1 MPVVSS
7 ESSLKL
13 RTMSTRAR
21 NTFST
26 SSLSDLCLCKLVEE
40 LDYYSPEALSLLPPV
55 QRKELLLLCPVV
67 SICHLERTCAF
78 DDIDS
83 DTFWDD
89 LRKSQSSRLG
99 GFRDYDFHARLT
111 VSEYSS
117 NHEKFSSSREKY
129 FTFLTTM
136 IFSGDRFSGV
146 YGWFV
151 DDRDF
156 YEGCSPPPE
165 QRSCPDD
172 VVNDLVTYR
181 KPKAITIRESKGCVL
196 RYAEDDNDFY
206 YPLPSRDVFGKQHDE
221 LYEYATKGQ
230 YVHSRY
236 SHYISKENHYRLS
249 DDDAVSLIM
258 NECHYYPKK
267 LFLHEYEH
275 MHWRWS
281 HGDLTRLLTQFF
293 CKLESLSLQFRQAKD
308 IDGYVD
314 RGDCSKEALELVL
327 SCCFSSPVLS
337 SLDILDPVL
346 DDTSSKV
353 LSSTLATMPCPSL
366 KKLDMFFWVC
376 YSGEVRC
383 LEALAKIIASHGQ
396 LTEISVRV
404 DEGAKVNPS
413 AFSYLYASLIGF
425 VQRQEFSKLTLKGQ
439 VPMSLQ
445 LKLLLDAF
453 LKTPC
458 GQPQDFHLKYL
469 KPARNEPAS
478 TTHNMN
484 VPVGDRRVPIGA
496 LEYKSLLLY
505 EYCNITVDFCNWLFS
520 HEPLVLKAFNFDASI
535 GNLGEYGRF
544 EPSETALPV
553 HLLSENALFQTQEL
567 SLPIFDNF
575 PNQALQHLFQR
586 QQLTRLTLRP
596 TEPPVKDIFNRREE
610 VPKPCNIDAITEI
623 LSYQKEQLVEL
634 TIYRQYFEY
643 VSIEPSTD
651 MERFGDALFSLN
663 NFKVF
668 SFQISVVW
676 KQDDTSYLDT
686 LYNSW
691 LKHGRKKLKSF
702 QMGKFEYR
710 FSMTDEL
717 ARKLD
722 EMGLVIT
729 TPSRVLELPTLV
741 GSGQL
746 RPFTSQQFFTTSQA

>member
-1 MPVVSS
+1 MIR
-7 ESSLKL
+7 LKL
-13 RTMSTRAR
+13 RTMSTRS
-21 NTFST
+21 TFST
-26 SSLSDLCLCKLVEE
+26 SSLSDLCLCKLIEE
-40 LDYYSPEALSLLPPV
+40 LDHYSPEALSLLPPV

-67 SICHLERTCAF
+67 SICHLEQTCAF

-89 LRKSQSSRLG
+89 LRKSQSSRFIAGYDSHAILVLG
-99 GFRDYDFHARLT
+99 
-111 VSEYSS
+111 VSVGSS
-117 NHEKFSSSREKY
+117 NREEFSSSREKY

-151 DDRDF
+151 NDRHF
-156 YEGCSPPPE
+156 YEGGSPPPDE
-165 QRSCPDD
+165 RDCPDD
-172 VVNDLVTYR
+172 IVNDLVAYR
-181 KPKAITIRESKGCVL
+181 KPKKVNVVVEKIDADHNDADHNDSD
-196 RYAEDDNDFY
+196 ADDNSDFFDDNNDFY
-206 YPLPSRDVFGKQHDE
+206 YPLPSRDVFGEQHDE

-236 SHYISKENHYRLS
+236 SHYILKENHYRLS

-308 IDGYVD
+308 IDEYVKSGY
-314 RGDCSKEALELVL
+314 CSKDALKLVL

-337 SLDILDPVL
+337 SLDILDPPSGS
-346 DDTSSKV
+346 TSSEA
-353 LSSTLATMPCPSL
+353 LSSTLATKPCPSL
-366 KKLDMFFWVC
+366 KRLDICFCIQYM
-376 YSGEVRC
+376 ET
-383 LEALAKIIASHGQ
+383 LAEIIASHGQ
-396 LTEISVRV
+396 LTEICVRV
-404 DEGAKVNPS
+404 NEGATVNPS
-413 AFSYLYASLIGF
+413 DFSYLYASLIGF
-425 VQRQEFSKLTLKGQ
+425 VQRQEFSKLTLEGQ

-445 LKLLLDAF
+445 LKLLLDVF

-458 GQPQDFHLKYL
+458 SQPQDFQLKRL
-469 KPARNEPAS
+469 KPARNEPAL
-478 TTHNMN
+478 TTHNIIKN
-484 VPVGDRRVPIGA
+484 VPVGDRRAPSGA
-496 LEYKSLLLY
+496 VEYKSLLLY

-520 HEPLVLKAFNFDASI
+520 HLPLVLKAFDFDASI
-535 GNLGEYGRF
+535 GSLGEYGRL

-553 HLLSENALFQTQEL
+553 RLLSENALFQIREL

-596 TEPPVKDIFNRREE
+596 VKDIDLFSRREE
-610 VPKPCNIDAITEI
+610 VSKPCNIDAITEI

-634 TIYRQYFEY
+634 TIYRQYFYY

-663 NFKVF
+663 NFEVF

-676 KQDDTSYLDT
+676 KQEDTSYLDT

-702 QMGKFEYR
+702 QMGMFEYR

-729 TPSRVLELPTLV
+729 TCT
-741 GSGQL
+741 
-746 RPFTSQQFFTTSQA
+746 

>member
-1 MPVVSS
+1 M
-7 ESSLKL
+7 
-13 RTMSTRAR
+13 
-21 NTFST
+21 
-26 SSLSDLCLCKLVEE
+26 
-40 LDYYSPEALSLLPPV
+40 EA
-55 QRKELLLLCPVV
+55 
-67 SICHLERTCAF
+67 
-78 DDIDS
+78 
-83 DTFWDD
+83 
-89 LRKSQSSRLG
+89 
-99 GFRDYDFHARLT
+99 
-111 VSEYSS
+111 EYSS
-117 NHEKFSSSREKY
+117 NHEEFSSSREKY

-146 YGWFV
+146 YGWFIN
-151 DDRDF
+151 DRDF

-181 KPKAITIRESKGCVL
+181 KPTTVNVVVEKIDANHNDSDSD
-196 RYAEDDNDFY
+196 DDNDFY

-236 SHYISKENHYRLS
+236 SHYILKENHYRLS

-308 IDGYVD
+308 IDGYVESS
-314 RGDCSKEALELVL
+314 GDFSKEALELVL

-366 KKLDMFFWVC
+366 KKLNMFFWVR
-376 YSGEVRC
+376 YSGEVHC
-383 LEALAKIIASHGQ
+383 MEALAKIIASHGQ
-396 LTEISVRV
+396 LTEINVRV
-404 DEGAKVNPS
+404 DERAKVNPS
-413 AFSYLYASLIGF
+413 AFSCLYTSLIGF
-425 VQRQEFSKLTLKGQ
+425 VQRQEFLKLTLEGQ
-439 VPMSLQ
+439 VPISLQ

-458 GQPQDFHLKYL
+458 SQPQDFQLKHL

-478 TTHNMN
+478 TTHTMN
-484 VPVGDRRVPIGA
+484 VPVGDRRVPSGA
-496 LEYKSLLLY
+496 LEYKSLLFY
-505 EYCNITVDFCNWLFS
+505 ESCNITVDFCNWLFS
-520 HEPLVLKAFNFDASI
+520 HEPLVLKAFEFDASI
-535 GNLGEYGRF
+535 GSLGEYGGF

-553 HLLSENALFQTQEL
+553 HLLSENALFQTREL

-596 TEPPVKDIFNRREE
+596 TKPPVKDIDLFSRREE

-634 TIYRQYFEY
+634 SVYRQHFNY

-663 NFKVF
+663 NFEIF

-676 KQDDTSYLDT
+676 KQEDTSYLDT

-729 TPSRVLELPTLV
+729 TW
-741 GSGQL
+741 
-746 RPFTSQQFFTTSQA
+746 

>member
-1 MPVVSS
+1 
-7 ESSLKL
+7 
-13 RTMSTRAR
+13 MSTRS
-21 NTFST
+21 TFST
-26 SSLSDLCLCKLVEE
+26 SSLSDLCLCKLIEE
-40 LDYYSPEALSLLPPV
+40 LDHYSPEALSLLPPV
-55 QRKELLLLCPVV
+55 QRKELLLLCPIV

-83 DTFWDD
+83 DTFWED
-89 LRKSQSSRLG
+89 LRKSQISRLIAG
-99 GFRDYDFHARLT
+99 YDFHAILVLG
-111 VSEYSS
+111 VSVNSL

-151 DDRDF
+151 NGRHF
-156 YEGCSPPPE
+156 YEGGSPPPDE
-165 QRSCPDD
+165 RDCPDD
-172 VVNDLVTYR
+172 IVNDLIAYR
-181 KPKAITIRESKGCVL
+181 KPKKVDVVVEKID
-196 RYAEDDNDFY
+196 EDHNDSDADDNSDFFDDNNDFY

-221 LYEYATKGQ
+221 FYEYATKDQ

-236 SHYISKENHYRLS
+236 SHYILKENHYRLS

-308 IDGYVD
+308 IDDYVSS
-314 RGDCSKEALELVL
+314 GDCSKEALELVL

-337 SLDILDPVL
+337 SLDILDPIL

-366 KKLDMFFWVC
+366 KKLDMFFWVR

-404 DEGAKVNPS
+404 DERAKVNPS
-413 AFSYLYASLIGF
+413 AFSYLYTSLIGF
-425 VQRQEFSKLTLKGQ
+425 VQRQEFSKLTLEGQ

-453 LKTPC
+453 FKTPC
-458 GQPQDFHLKYL
+458 SQPQDFQLKRL
-469 KPARNEPAS
+469 KPAHDNEPS
-478 TTHNMN
+478 TTHFMN
-484 VPVGDRRVPIGA
+484 VPVGDRRVPSGT
-496 LEYKSLLLY
+496 LEYKSLLFY
-505 EYCNITVDFCNWLFS
+505 DYCNITMDFCNWLFS
-520 HEPLVLKAFNFDASI
+520 HEPLVVKAFNFDATSTI
-535 GNLGEYGRF
+535 VSLGEYGRF

-553 HLLSENALFQTQEL
+553 HLLSENALFQTREL

-586 QQLTRLTLRP
+586 QQLTHLTLRP
-596 TEPPVKDIFNRREE
+596 TKPPVKDIFSIRREE

-634 TIYRQYFEY
+634 TIYRQYFYY

-663 NFKVF
+663 NFEIF
-668 SFQISVVW
+668 SFQISIEW
-676 KQDDTSYLDT
+676 KQEDTSYLDT

-691 LKHGRKKLKSF
+691 LKHGHKKLKSF
-702 QMGKFEYR
+702 QMGKFVYQ

-717 ARKLD
+717 TRKLD

-729 TPSRVLELPTLV
+729 M
-741 GSGQL
+741 Q
-746 RPFTSQQFFTTSQA
+746 

>member
-1 MPVVSS
+1 
-7 ESSLKL
+7 
-13 RTMSTRAR
+13 MSTRS
-21 NTFST
+21 TFST
-26 SSLSDLCLCKLVEE
+26 SSLSNLCLCKLIEE
-40 LDYYSPEALSLLPPV
+40 LDHYSPEALSLLPPV
-55 QRKELLLLCPVV
+55 QRKELLFLCPVV
-67 SICHLERTCAF
+67 SICHLEQTCAF

-89 LRKSQSSRLG
+89 LCKSQSNRLG
-99 GFRDYDFHARLT
+99 VFRDYDFHAEEVLG
-111 VSEYSS
+111 YSS
-117 NHEKFSSSREKY
+117 KNAKFSSSREKY

-151 DDRDF
+151 DGRDF
-156 YEGCSPPPE
+156 YEGCSPPPD
-165 QRSCPDD
+165 QRDCPDD

-181 KPKAITIRESKGCVL
+181 KPKTVNVVVEKIDTDHKDSDSDDDSDFKDSDSD
-196 RYAEDDNDFY
+196 DDNDFFDNNNSFY
-206 YPLPSRDVFGKQHDE
+206 YPLPSRDVFGKQHDK
-221 LYEYATKGQ
+221 LYENATKGQ

-236 SHYISKENHYRLS
+236 SRYILKENHYHLS

-281 HGDLTRLLTQFF
+281 NGDLTRLLTQFF
-293 CKLESLSLQFRQAKD
+293 CKLESLSLRFRQAKD
-308 IDGYVD
+308 IDDYVVSS
-314 RGDCSKEALELVL
+314 GDGSKEALELVL
-327 SCCFSSPVLS
+327 TCCFSSPVLS

-353 LSSTLATMPCPSL
+353 FSSTLATMPCPSL
-366 KKLDMFFWVC
+366 KKLDIYFC
-376 YSGEVRC
+376 IRYSGEVRC

-413 AFSYLYASLIGF
+413 AFSYLYTSLIGF
-425 VQRQEFSKLTLKGQ
+425 VQRQEFSKLTLEGQ

-458 GQPQDFHLKYL
+458 SQPQDLQLKRL
-469 KPARNEPAS
+469 KPAHNEPS
-478 TTHNMN
+478 TTHIMN
-484 VPVGDRRVPIGA
+484 VPVGDRRVPSGA

-505 EYCNITVDFCNWLFS
+505 ESCNIIVDFCNWLFS
-520 HEPLVLKAFNFDASI
+520 HEPLVLKAFDFDASI
-535 GNLGEYGRF
+535 GSLGENGRF

-553 HLLSENALFQTQEL
+553 HLLSKNALFQTREL

-575 PNQALQHLFQR
+575 QNQALQHLFQR
-586 QQLTRLTLRP
+586 QQLTHLTLRP
-596 TEPPVKDIFNRREE
+596 TKPPVKDIFSRREE

-623 LSYQKEQLVEL
+623 LSFQKEQLVEL

-663 NFKVF
+663 NFEVF
-668 SFQISVVW
+668 SFQISIEW
-676 KQDDTSYLDT
+676 NQEDTSYLDT

-702 QMGKFEYR
+702 QMGKFVYQ
-710 FSMTDEL
+710 FSVTDEL

-722 EMGLVIT
+722 EMGLIIAT
-729 TPSRVLELPTLV
+729 
-741 GSGQL
+741 Q
-746 RPFTSQQFFTTSQA
+746 

>member
-1 MPVVSS
+1 
-7 ESSLKL
+7 
-13 RTMSTRAR
+13 MSRRRKRTRAR

-26 SSLSDLCLCKLVEE
+26 PSLRDLCLCKLVEE
-40 LDYYSPEALSLLPPV
+40 LDHYSPEALSLLPPV

-67 SICHLERTCAF
+67 SICHLERTCVF
-78 DDIDS
+78 NDIDS

-99 GFRDYDFHARLT
+99 GFRGYDFHALLT

-117 NHEKFSSSREKY
+117 NHEEFSSSREKY

-151 DDRDF
+151 DDRDL
-156 YEGCSPPPE
+156 YEGGSPPPE

-172 VVNDLVTYR
+172 VMNDLVTYR
-181 KPKAITIRESKGCVL
+181 KPKAITVRESKGCVT
-196 RYAEDDNDFY
+196 RYAKNNNDFY
-206 YPLPSRDVFGKQHDE
+206 YPLPSRDVFGKQHGE

-308 IDGYVD
+308 IDCYVK
-314 RGDCSKEALELVL
+314 RGGCSNEALELVL

-366 KKLDMFFWVC
+366 KKLDMFFWVR
-376 YSGEVRC
+376 YSGEVHC
-383 LEALAKIIASHGQ
+383 LEALAKIIASHGH
-396 LTEISVRV
+396 LTEICVKV
-404 DEGAKVNPS
+404 DDRAKVNPS
-413 AFSYLYASLIGF
+413 AMSFLYTSLIGF
-425 VQRQEFSKLTLKGQ
+425 VQRQEFSKLTLEGQ

-458 GQPQDFHLKYL
+458 SQPQDLQLKHL
-469 KPARNEPAS
+469 KPARNEPS
-478 TTHNMN
+478 TTHFMN
-484 VPVGDRRVPIGA
+484 VPVGDRRVPSGA
-496 LEYKSLLLY
+496 LEYKSLLFY
-505 EYCNITVDFCNWLFS
+505 ESCNITVDFCNWLFS
-520 HEPLVLKAFNFDASI
+520 HEPLALKAFDFDASI
-535 GNLGEYGRF
+535 GSLGEYGRF
-544 EPSETALPV
+544 KLSDTALPV
-553 HLLSENALFQTQEL
+553 HLLSENALFQTREL

-575 PNQALQHLFQR
+575 PNQAFQHLFQH
-586 QQLTRLTLRP
+586 QQLTHLTLRP
-596 TEPPVKDIFNRREE
+596 TKPPVKDIFSRREE

-623 LSYQKEQLVEL
+623 LSYQKEQLVAL
-634 TIYRQYFEY
+634 TIYRQYFYY

-663 NFKVF
+663 NFEVF
-668 SFQISVVW
+668 SFQISMVW
-676 KQDDTSYLDT
+676 KQEDTSYLDT

-702 QMGKFEYR
+702 QMGMFEYQ

-729 TPSRVLELPTLV
+729 TC
-741 GSGQL
+741 
-746 RPFTSQQFFTTSQA
+746 

>member
-1 MPVVSS
+1 
-7 ESSLKL
+7 
-13 RTMSTRAR
+13 MSTRS
-21 NTFST
+21 TFST
-26 SSLSDLCLCKLVEE
+26 SSLSDLCLCKLIEE
-40 LDYYSPEALSLLPPV
+40 LDHYSPEALRFLPPV

-67 SICHLERTCAF
+67 SICHLEQTCAF

-89 LRKSQSSRLG
+89 LRKSQISRLAEC
-99 GFRDYDFHARLT
+99 YDFHAEE
-111 VSEYSS
+111 VVEYPLKHNYKEFSS
-117 NHEKFSSSREKY
+117 NREKY
-129 FTFLTTM
+129 FIFLPTM
-136 IFSGDRFSGV
+136 IFSGDRFSGI

-151 DDRDF
+151 DGRHF
-156 YEGCSPPPE
+156 YEGGSPPPD
-165 QRSCPDD
+165 QRGCPNDI
-172 VVNDLVTYR
+172 VNDLIAYR
-181 KPKAITIRESKGCVL
+181 KPKIVNVIVEKIDADHNDSD
-196 RYAEDDNDFY
+196 ADDNSDFFDDNNDYY

-221 LYEYATKGQ
+221 LYEYATEGQ

-236 SHYISKENHYRLS
+236 SHYILEENHYRLS

-293 CKLESLSLQFRQAKD
+293 CKLELLSLEFRQWKD
-308 IDGYVD
+308 IDDYVND
-314 RGDCSKEALELVL
+314 GNCSKEALELVL

-337 SLDILDPVL
+337 SLDIFDPAL
-346 DDTSSKV
+346 DDTSSKA

-366 KKLDMFFWVC
+366 NKLDISFRILHI
-376 YSGEVRC
+376 GEVHC

-396 LTEISVRV
+396 LTEICIKV
-404 DEGAKVNPS
+404 DERAKVNPS
-413 AFSYLYASLIGF
+413 AFSCLYTSLIGF
-425 VQRQEFSKLTLKGQ
+425 VHGQRQEFSKLTLEGQ

-458 GQPQDFHLKYL
+458 SQPQDFQLKQL
-469 KPARNEPAS
+469 KPARNEPS
-478 TTHNMN
+478 TTHIMN
-484 VPVGDRRVPIGA
+484 VPVGDRRVHSGA
-496 LEYKSLLLY
+496 LEYKSLLFY
-505 EYCNITVDFCNWLFS
+505 DYCNITVDFCNWLFS
-520 HEPLVLKAFNFDASI
+520 HEPLVLKAFNFDASM
-535 GNLGEYGRF
+535 GSNVGPEEYGRF

-553 HLLSENALFQTQEL
+553 HLLSENARFQTREL

-596 TEPPVKDIFNRREE
+596 TKPPVKDRFSRCKE

-634 TIYRQYFEY
+634 TIYREYFNY

-651 MERFGDALFSLN
+651 MEQFGDALFSLN
-663 NFKVF
+663 NFEVF
-668 SFQISVVW
+668 SFQISIEW
-676 KQDDTSYLDT
+676 KQEDTSYLDT

-702 QMGKFEYR
+702 QMGKFEYQ

-729 TPSRVLELPTLV
+729 YVVKTNSQTL
-741 GSGQL
+741 L
-746 RPFTSQQFFTTSQA
+746 RLV